1 MKIRANSLSSKCLL
15 ATHALEYAPF
25 GVLFLNTSCLVTYAN
40 ASACKV
46 VDCALSDI
54 AGRDFLANLPK
65 QEREELRAKAAG
77 LTTENNHFVYY
88 NNQEKG
94 NQIKWHIY
102 AIFNDK
108 KRIDYLIAYNLCNQT
123 DSQSNCDA
131 PILQQGQQLAAYSS
145 TLTSMLS
152 ILQGSEVLSNHDIL
166 RLINK
171 QMSADAS
178 FIYEFN
184 SETECFHNVDFVVEN
199 VSNEIIAA
207 KNRSWKTT
215 TQMID
220 GYKNG
225 KLHIVSSDEPQALE
239 FELYST
245 AQNVRSMVILPIVIE
260 SKLYGVYS
268 IVRKNPQASWSGD
281 DINQLQVYQGLL
293 KGNIR
298 RNQMSKSLN
307 QNERSLALIVKKY
320 HKVLKNAP
328 VGVVI
333 CDDEGNITSANDKT
347 LEIFGI
353 DSIEQIIGINVFEND
368 FTKDFCLRPTEDDD
382 IIREMPCD
390 FDKLNASG
398 VKSVFQGIRYIN
410 VGFAVIR
417 DDKWQKDSYIVSMMD
432 NTESHTRED
441 LLKENRGLL
450 DDILNS
456 SPIPMMIKDIDD
468 DFRYIYW
475 NHQATMQSGIDGKGV
490 VGKTDLDIFGQER
503 GVFFRGVDMKL
514 LESGKTMFR
523 NEEVY
528 VTADGVPHNTI
539 VAKQIIQRP
548 NMNRWLVVVRWD
560 ITDIKKAQHELEQSY
575 KALKVSSQRLNEALE
590 RAEEANA
597 IRSMVLDNINS
608 GLVYINTQHIVK
620 WESTK
625 GAFMLPGNMAY
636 NQGELCYKTVRGL
649 DSPCENC
656 PAVETMKTGLPAKY
670 MMQEDDKYIE
680 VTSHPLFNRK
690 NEIKGVV
697 IKLEDVTQSKLQEIE
712 LRQAKEHA
720 EESNIMKSAFL
731 ANMSHEIRTP
741 LNAIVGFSE
750 LLASTDNAEEKDEYL
765 NVIRNNNELLLQ
777 LIGDILDLSKIE
789 SDSLLFVDV
798 DTNVNELLASIEQSA
813 RYRIANKHV
822 KLILK
827 SQSDPCTIRIDKN
840 RLTQV
845 ITNFLNNAIKFT
857 AEGSIHFGY
866 KLLSDG
872 SIYFYVTDTGI
883 GIMSD
888 KVGSV
893 FNRFVK
899 LNVDIKGTG
908 LGLSICQSIV
918 KHWDG
923 EIGVESEYGI
933 GSNFWFKLPASVVK
947 QSKTEVEEIE
957 SKAESELYVTD
968 AEPSQ
973 SISKRLTVLIAE
985 DQESNF
991 KLLNIML
998 RDKYNVLRAHDGFE
1012 AVEQYENNHP
1022 DIILM
1027 DLNMPM
1033 VDGYQAT
1040 TILRQQQ
1047 YDVPIVAVTANAF
1060 PSDERKCLEN
1070 GFTAFLAKPV
1080 TTAQVHK
1087 ILDQLLVESNK
1098 K

>member
-1 MKIRANSLSSKCLL
+1 MKIRAISLSSKYFL

-25 GVLFLNTSCLVTYAN
+25 GVFFLNTSCLVTYAN
-40 ASACKV
+40 VSACKV
-46 VDCALSDI
+46 MNCALSEI
-54 AGRDFLANLPK
+54 VGCNFFAKLTSK
-65 QEREELRAKAAG
+65 ESEEFRAKAAG
-77 LTTENNHFVYY
+77 LTPKDNNFVY
-88 NNQEKG
+88 NDVRSDNQS
-94 NQIKWHIY
+94 KWHIY
-102 AIFNDK
+102 AVFNDK
-108 KRIDYLIAYNLCNQT
+108 KSIDYLVAYNLCNPT
-123 DSQSNCDA
+123 DSKSVCDT
-131 PILQQGQQLAAYSS
+131 PVLQQGQQLAAYSS
-145 TLTSMLS
+145 TLTSMLT
-152 ILQGSEVLSNHDIL
+152 ILQDSEILSNHDIL

-171 QMSADAS
+171 QMYADAS
-178 FIYEFN
+178 FIYEFD
-184 SETECFHNVDFVVEN
+184 SEAECFHNIDFVVEN
-199 VSNEIIAA
+199 ISDEIIEA
-207 KNRSWKTT
+207 KNRAWKATDK
-215 TQMID
+215 ILD

-225 KLHIVSSDEPQALE
+225 QLKIINSNEPQAIE
-239 FELYST
+239 FEFYSKM
-245 AQNVRSMVILPIVIE
+245 QGVRSMVILPIVID

-268 IVRKNPQASWSGD
+268 IIRDNLQASWSTD
-281 DINQLQVYQGLL
+281 DINQLRVYQGLL
-293 KGNIR
+293 KGSIR
-298 RNQMSKSLN
+298 RNQLSKSLN
-307 QNERSLALIVKKY
+307 RNERSLALIVKKY

-333 CDDEGNITSANDKT
+333 CDSEGNITSANDKM

-353 DSIEQIIGINVFEND
+353 DSIEQIIGINVFENA
-368 FTKDFCLRPTEDDD
+368 FTKDFCQHRTEDDD
-382 IIREMPCD
+382 IIREIPCD
-390 FDKLNASG
+390 FDMLNDSG
-398 VKSVFQGIRYIN
+398 VKSVFHGIRYIN

-417 DDKWQKDSYIVSMMD
+417 DDNWLKNSYIVSMMD

-475 NHQATMQSGIDGKGV
+475 NYQATMQSGIDGKEV
-490 VGKTDLDIFGQER
+490 LGKTDLDIFGQER
-503 GVFFRGVDMKL
+503 GAYFRGIDIKL

-528 VTADGVPHNTI
+528 VTTDGVPHNTI

-560 ITDIKKAQHELEQSY
+560 ITDIKKAQHELEQSF
-575 KALKVSSQRLNEALE
+575 KALKISSQRLNEALE

-636 NQGELCYKTVRGL
+636 NQGQICYKTVRGL
-649 DSPCENC
+649 DAPCENC

-670 MMQEDDKYIE
+670 MMEEAGKYIE
-680 VTSHPLFNRK
+680 VTSNPLFNRK
-690 NEIKGVV
+690 KEIKGIVM
-697 IKLEDVTQSKLQEIE
+697 KLEDVTQSKLQEIE

-720 EESNIMKSAFL
+720 EESDVMKSAFL

-750 LLASTDNAEEKDEYL
+750 LLASTDNTEEKDEYL
-765 NVIRNNNELLLQ
+765 TVIRNNNELLLQ

-789 SDSLLFVDV
+789 SDSLLFVNA
-798 DTNVNELLASIEQSA
+798 DTDLNELLGSIEQSA
-813 RYRIANKHV
+813 RYRMSNKHV
-822 KLILK
+822 TLILEP
-827 SQSDPCTIRIDKN
+827 QSFPCTIYIDKN

-845 ITNFLNNAIKFT
+845 ITNFINNAIKFT
-857 AEGSIHFGY
+857 SEGSIQFGY
-866 KLLSDG
+866 KFLSDG

-888 KVGSV
+888 NIDNV

-899 LNVDIKGTG
+899 LNADIKGTG
-908 LGLSICQSIV
+908 LGLSICQSII
-918 KHWDG
+918 KHLGG
-923 EIGVESEYGI
+923 EIGVESKYGE

-947 QSKTEVEEIE
+947 TSKTAIEEVDSKGESQPYETEEEPSE
-957 SKAESELYVTD
+957 SKT
-968 AEPSQ
+968 
-973 SISKRLTVLIAE
+973 KRLTVLIAE
-985 DQESNF
+985 DQESNY

-1012 AVEQYENNHP
+1012 AVEQYENHHP
-1022 DIILM
+1022 DVILM

-1040 TILRQQQ
+1040 TILRQQH

-1060 PSDERKCLEN
+1060 ASDERKCLDN

-1087 ILDQLLVESNK
+1087 ILDQMLVKNGK